1 MTKKKLLTKQKIL
14 VSACF
19 LGERVRYNGVIKP
32 LVHKLLDLWFEQG
45 RLLSL
50 CPEVI
55 SGLPVPRP
63 AAEINQISGQ
73 FVTVKGENVTKYFEK
88 GAELALKFCQQ
99 HKIKFALLKESSPSC
114 GSNSIYDGSFLQT
127 KIVGQGLTTSL
138 LRQNGI
144 HVYCEDTIEQMAEK
158 MAEQIKHSDLTS

>member
-1 MTKKKLLTKQKIL
+1 MTKQQVLTKQKIL

-32 LVHKLLDLWFEQG
+32 LVHELLDIWFEQG

-63 AAEINQISGQ
+63 AAEINQLSGQ
-73 FVTVKGENVTKYFEK
+73 VLTVRGDNVTEHFTK
-88 GAELALKFCQQ
+88 GAELALRFCQQ

-114 GSNSIYDGSFLQT
+114 GSNSIYDGSFSQT
-127 KIVGQGLTTSL
+127 KIVGQGFTSAL
-138 LRQNGI
+138 LRENGI
-144 HVYCEDTIEQMAEK
+144 QVFCEDTIEQLAK
-158 MAEQIKHSDLTS
+158 QIKHSDLTS